1 MGPLVN
7 WGKSVLRKYGRHRTP
22 SSRFPGY
29 SDVTEIAAGPFAV
42 VYRAVELGTSRP
54 VALKVLDMTSSSAAA
69 VEPFKE
75 HLATLSLLGKHPN
88 VVTLYRSFLT
98 TDGLPVLVM
107 ELCRESYG
115 QRAALRGPLAPAQ
128 VVPAAIKVAG
138 ALETAHRSGILHRD
152 VKPQNILV
160 SEGGEPVVADF
171 GLVALQ
177 TLGQSTKRLAGAAT
191 LHAAPEVLEGQAL
204 SPATDVYGLASSVY
218 ELIVG
223 RGPFVTYKGEEPTSV
238 ILRVLRDPAPR
249 PPLSSMSIAL
259 ADLLESS
266 LAKDSLSRPQS
277 AASFA
282 ESLRRIEAAAG
293 WPETQYVVWDA
304 VQLASPRPGATGAMG
319 AAALRVLQ
327 PSAQSGHQA
336 KRGGRAP
343 EARGGGAGSGA
354 TAGSSASGAAGASG
368 SRSRSGWQ
376 GQHTFGDPSLSVGQE
391 AAADRKSEDG
401 VAAVPSASSW
411 LTESPPNEEAP
422 GEGQLTGGMERVQ
435 LVDSVWDYVGPLIE
449 SPPKGPKEQP
459 PPGTRSVVMPP
470 PTQRTVL
477 VPKPVAARWP
487 PPPSPPPLPAPVPPP
502 AVVPESPDD
511 FRRSQAEPDRPGGA
525 SGREES

>member
-1 MGPLVN
+1 MN
-7 WGKSVLRKYGRHRTP
+7 WGKSVLRKYGRHRAP
-22 SSRFPGY
+22 STRFPGY
-29 SDVTEIAAGPFAV
+29 SDVSEIASGPFAV

-54 VALKVLDMTSSSAAA
+54 VALKVLDMATSSAAA

-75 HLATLSLLGKHPN
+75 HLATLSLLSKHPN
-88 VVTLYRSFLT
+88 VVTLYRSFFT
-98 TDGLPVLVM
+98 ADGRPVLVM

-115 QRAALRGPLAPAQ
+115 QRAAQRGPLAPAE

-177 TLGQSTKRLAGAAT
+177 TLGQSTERLAGAAT

-304 VQLASPRPGATGAMG
+304 AQLASPRPGMTRAVGAG
-319 AAALRVLQ
+319 ALRVLQ
-327 PSAQSGHQA
+327 PRAQSGHQA
-336 KRGGRAP
+336 ERGGRAP
-343 EARGGGAGSGA
+343 EARGGGAGSG
-354 TAGSSASGAAGASG
+354 
-368 SRSRSGWQ
+368 R
-376 GQHTFGDPSLSVGQE
+376 
-391 AAADRKSEDG
+391 
-401 VAAVPSASSW
+401 
-411 LTESPPNEEAP
+411 
-422 GEGQLTGGMERVQ
+422 
-435 LVDSVWDYVGPLIE
+435 
-449 SPPKGPKEQP
+449 
-459 PPGTRSVVMPP
+459 
-470 PTQRTVL
+470 
-477 VPKPVAARWP
+477 
-487 PPPSPPPLPAPVPPP
+487 
-502 AVVPESPDD
+502 
-511 FRRSQAEPDRPGGA
+511 
-525 SGREES
+525 GRERERR